1 MARSPFPDFKKY
13 PQLSETIG
21 HLAER
26 LLVGY
31 NPTQHYLESL
41 LSFCPN
47 LVDLA
52 IWMFLTK
59 SLFPILDKLPLRR
72 LSTHFDDFTYED
84 FLTRPF
90 FGNLTHLDILVFM
103 GETWDEN
110 YETLVHLPNLTHL
123 SIGCWAEVDMIPKLL
138 RHCRL
143 LRLLIINP
151 DSARQYLKTDNEGRL
166 AEINDYCL
174 VFLEILPFPALV
186 QD

>member
-26 LLVGY
+26 LFVGQRERS
-31 NPTQHYLESL
+31 TQDYLETL

-47 LVDLA
+47 IVDLA

-59 SLFPILDKLPLRR
+59 SLFPILDKLPL
-72 LSTHFDDFTYED
+72 STHFDDFTYED
-84 FLTRPF
+84 ILTRPF

-103 GETWDEN
+103 GDTWDEN
-110 YETLVHLPNLTHL
+110 YEALVHLPNLTHL
-123 SIGCWAEVDMIPKLL
+123 SIGCWVEVDMIPKLL